1 MSEHVQRAGQFAS
14 RAWTLAWA
22 LAALPWAWLA
32 LLLIYAGAT
41 ALSVGHW
48 PSYGNPDPKQAGAI
62 AVLRDPGW
70 VLLFLALASPLLMGL
85 RFIAAVMLR
94 QPIAPLMRP
103 LLVLVAGWLIG
114 VAMFAFDLFGLAN
127 WWMD

>member
-1 MSEHVQRAGQFAS
+1 
-14 RAWTLAWA
+14 

-114 VAMFAFDLFGLAN
+114 VALFVFDLFGLAN